1 MGIKLNCLIIED
13 EIMARKSLST
23 LCQKIDNLILVDA
36 LSNAEDAL
44 PIIQSKT
51 IDLILLDIEMPGMSG
66 IELLDKVSVVPQVIF
81 TTGNQQYAYEAF
93 EYDVTD
99 FIKKPITQSRFVKA
113 IEKAINRHI
122 QLDAIA
128 TASADH
134 EIYVKSDGRY
144 TRLLLADILY
154 FENVGDYV
162 KVITDKDNY
171 IIHGSLKSV
180 ESKVNNTRFLKVH
193 RSFLINLDKI
203 VDIEDNSIVIAK
215 KMIPISRAHKP
226 ILMRSLNIL

>member
-1 MGIKLNCLIIED
+1 MCIRD
-13 EIMARKSLST
+13 S
-23 LCQKIDNLILVDA
+23 
-36 LSNAEDAL
+36 
-44 PIIQSKT
+44 
-51 IDLILLDIEMPGMSG
+51 
-66 IELLDKVSVVPQVIF
+66 
-81 TTGNQQYAYEAF
+81 
-93 EYDVTD
+93 
-99 FIKKPITQSRFVKA
+99 
-113 IEKAINRHI
+113 
-122 QLDAIA
+122 
-128 TASADH
+128 
-134 EIYVKSDGRY
+134 
-144 TRLLLADILY
+144 LLADILY

-171 IIHGSLKSV
+171 VIHGSLKSV

>member
-1 MGIKLNCLIIED
+1 M
-13 EIMARKSLST
+13 
-23 LCQKIDNLILVDA
+23 
-36 LSNAEDAL
+36 
-44 PIIQSKT
+44 
-51 IDLILLDIEMPGMSG
+51 
-66 IELLDKVSVVPQVIF
+66 SVVPQVIF

-171 IIHGSLKSV
+171 VIHGSLKSV